1 MHLDADA
8 DAALKSCLH
17 AIAVDPLCETAH
29 VHLAHL
35 HLQRNDL
42 EAAIAACAA
51 RLDAPRSVG
60 AMDIQKKC
68 KPCACA
74 RCGLCAAEGG
84 G

>member
-1 MHLDADA
+1 MGIWWGARVS
-8 DAALKSCLH
+8 AL
-17 AIAVDPLCETAH
+17 
-29 VHLAHL
+29 
-35 HLQRNDL
+35 L
-42 EAAIAACAA
+42 EAAIVACAA
-51 RLDAPRSVG
+51 RLDAPRNVG

>member
-1 MHLDADA
+1 MLCSTERMGIWWGARVS
-8 DAALKSCLH
+8 AL
-17 AIAVDPLCETAH
+17 
-29 VHLAHL
+29 
-35 HLQRNDL
+35 L
-42 EAAIAACAA
+42 EAAIVACAA
-51 RLDAPRSVG
+51 RLDAPRNVG